1 MYAWEGKSFDEIAN
15 LTLKRK
21 PERYPVYC
29 VVEGTQDGERVRITQ
44 RFRDVREM
52 SAFLQRMEPQR
63 WGIRALALVELKP
76 QLQEALTRLDVFGP
90 TAEALN
96 AHNSITEPDYQVLDW
111 GEGNP
116 TPG

>member
-1 MYAWEGKSFDEIAN
+1 MYAWEGKSFDEIET

-29 VVEGTQDGERVRITQ
+29 VVEGNRDGERVQVTQ

-63 WGIRALALVELKP
+63 WGVRGLALVALKP
-76 QLQEALTRLDVFGP
+76 LLQEALTALDVFGP
-90 TAEALN
+90 TEQARARHN
-96 AHNSITEPDYQVLDW
+96 AVTEPGYRVVEW
-111 GEGNP
+111 G
-116 TPG
+116 